1 MKRAFTLFWRTMLA
15 RAYPRVIAV
24 RREPTWVLQETLL
37 PVLSVAAYAFVYRA
51 LGADSYVG
59 FVILGGVMTAFW
71 LNVLWAMGATIY
83 WDRDAGNLEL
93 YIMAPASLMA
103 VLAGMALGGLVAT
116 LLRATVILLLGIWLF
131 EVRLAPSSWPALLVV
146 FLLTMLA
153 LYGLGMVFASAFLLW
168 GRGAWHVVHVMQEPV
183 YLLSGMNFPVKTL
196 GTVVASI
203 AAALPLTAGIDALR
217 QILFAETANGLLP
230 VWLEILLLVA
240 LAAGFLALAWFC
252 LRYLERQA
260 RLQGRLTVRCQ

>member
-1 MKRAFTLFWRTMLA
+1 MLA
-15 RAYPRVIAV
+15 RAYPRVIAI

-37 PVLSVAAYAFVYRA
+37 PVLAVMAYAFVYRA

-83 WDRDAGNLEL
+83 WDRDVGNLEL

-103 VLAGMALGGLVAT
+103 VLAGMALGGMVST
-116 LLRATVILLLGIWLF
+116 LMRATVIVLLGIWLF
-131 EVRLAPSSWPALLVV
+131 EVPLATSNWPALVAV

-168 GRGAWHVVHVMQEPV
+168 GRGAWHVVHLMQEPI
-183 YLLSGMNFPVKTL
+183 YLVSGMNFPVKTL
-196 GTVVASI
+196 GTVVATI
-203 AAALPLTAGIDALR
+203 AAALPLTAGIDAMR
-217 QILFAETANGLLP
+217 QLLFGEIANGLLP
-230 VWLEILLLVA
+230 VWLEIVLLVV
-240 LAAGFLALAWFC
+240 LSAAFMALAWFC
-252 LRYLERQA
+252 LHYLEKKARQE
-260 RLQGRLTVRCQ
+260 GRLSVRWQ